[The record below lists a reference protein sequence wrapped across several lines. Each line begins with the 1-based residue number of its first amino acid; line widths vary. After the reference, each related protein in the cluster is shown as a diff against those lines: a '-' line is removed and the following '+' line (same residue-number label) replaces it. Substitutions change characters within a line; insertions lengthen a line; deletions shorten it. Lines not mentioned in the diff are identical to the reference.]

1 MRFDSELFPSP
12 VSLAAPSN
20 DPPGS
25 KTHSGTR
32 RRARLHHWQLAVAA
46 DSLAAITRL
55 NNHIGCQIV
64 RIGCALVLF
73 AGRSMQFMAIDTLS
87 MINRSSIAAA
97 QQLFVDTAPTLVANI
112 EALAKLAVYRNYVKL
127 TDDIIVGLRD
137 ASHVL
142 DEFDVFFVQ

>member
-1 MRFDSELFPSP
+1 
-12 VSLAAPSN
+12 
-20 DPPGS
+20 
-25 KTHSGTR
+25 
-32 RRARLHHWQLAVAA
+32 
-46 DSLAAITRL
+46 
-55 NNHIGCQIV
+55 V